1 MAPSAEQKQQHSK
14 KYHMWNNLF
23 YNMNIS
29 NEKKL
34 RKRKNVRDGNALA
47 FLSDKLD
54 TTKMSSVDMS
64 KVSKE
69 KRQNLLFHKEIVKLK
84 KM

>member
-1 MAPSAEQKQQHSK
+1 
-14 KYHMWNNLF
+14 
-23 YNMNIS
+23 MNIS

-34 RKRKNVRDGNALA
+34 RKRKNVRDGNTLA

-64 KVSKE
+64 KE
-69 KRQNLLFHKEIVKLK
+69 ERQNLLFHKEIVKLK

>member
-1 MAPSAEQKQQHSK
+1 
-14 KYHMWNNLF
+14 
-23 YNMNIS
+23 MNIS

-64 KVSKE
+64 KE
-69 KRQNLLFHKEIVKLK
+69 ERQNLLFHKEIVKLK